1 MAMTEDFKIIK
12 KTFHHDVV
20 EGTHYEIGKQQA
32 ELLLKRAPKSV
43 EWLTKKDNDPK
54 KLGFENFKEQE
65 DFYEE
70 YCPGIIEEFNGFAEG
85 LGVKTHDLSLFGPPI
100 FIHSNCSQIAV
111 TSPITKD
118 NHVYAARS
126 YEFFHNMDD
135 LRLITTRVKGKP
147 KTIGFSSFVLGR
159 QDGINEHGFSVT
171 FTGGGTFKTKP
182 KNTGFQFFLI
192 MRSMLDNC
200 KSVDDAVKYLEKVPV
215 NGYWNFLMTDK
226 DSNAALAQFYDQDF
240 AIKKIGKDTEEK
252 MIYSG
257 NHYRLPEMVKYQEF
271 AGDWI
276 LKNSIKR
283 CETIEAALST
293 AAPNI
298 TKENIR
304 KLLSEPLYKG
314 VCGYYYTDYFGT
326 LYTIIFDLT
335 ELKADI
341 CFGIPTH
348 NEWQQPFTF
357 DDPVGVKKYQA
368 IFPDISIKT
377 DELWSD

>member
-1 MAMTEDFKIIK
+1 MTNEFNIIK

-32 ELLLKRAPKSV
+32 EYLKERAPKSV
-43 EWLTKKDNDPK
+43 EWLTKKDLDPK
-54 KLGFENFKEQE
+54 KLGFNNFEELE
-65 DFYEE
+65 DHYEE
-70 YCPGIIEEFNGFAEG
+70 FCPGIIDEFNGFADG
-85 LGVKTHDLSLFGPPI
+85 LGVKPRELSLFGPPI
-100 FIHSNCSQIAV
+100 FAHSNCSQIAI

-118 NHVYAARS
+118 NHVYVARS
-126 YEFFHNMDD
+126 YEFNHTQDD
-135 LRLITTRVKGKP
+135 FRLLTTRIKGKA
-147 KTIGFSSFVLGR
+147 KTIGFTGFVLGR
-159 QDGINEHGFSVT
+159 NDGMNEYGFCVT
-171 FTGGGTFKTKP
+171 FTGGGTFKSKP

-192 MRSMLDNC
+192 VRSLLDYC
-200 KSVDDAVKYLEKVPV
+200 KTVDDAIKYLEKVPV
-215 NGYWNFLMTDK
+215 HGFWNFLMTDK
-226 DSNAALAQFYDQDF
+226 SDNAALAQFYDQDY
-240 AIKKIGKDTEEK
+240 AIKRIGKDYTEK

-257 NHYRLPEMVKYQEF
+257 NHYRLPEMVKYQEY

-276 LKNSIKR
+276 LKNSTKR
-283 CETIEAALST
+283 CEIIESALSS

-304 KLLSEPLYKG
+304 KLLSEPIYKG
-314 VCGYYYTDYFGT
+314 LCGYYYTDYFGT
-326 LYTIIFDLT
+326 LFSIIFDLT
-335 ELKADI
+335 DLKADI

-348 NEWQQPFTF
+348 NEWQKPFTF